1 MATRTKGRRVQRH
14 PPKPPKQGKREEA
27 PKPSR
32 RLHLFRLTVCAVIF
46 SLAVVIKLLAPNLME
61 NYRGTILQ
69 LMGENTD
76 FVEVFSAVGRAMGGD
91 VEEALNE
98 AYVAVFGPQTDE
110 ETAVPILAAQEIS
123 ATAYTAENTPA
134 QAQLLQEVLGFA
146 YQTPV
151 QGTLS
156 DGFGY
161 RKHPV
166 SGTERFHYGLDIAA
180 EEGSVITAFAA
191 GTVTAIGEA
200 SDLGKYV
207 EIVHPNGYSTLYAH
221 CSRVTASN
229 GQTVAPG
236 DPIAEVGQTGQAT
249 GPHLHFELHRNTTY
263 LNPIYYVELA

>member
-1 MATRTKGRRVQRH
+1 MAARTKGRRVQKH
-14 PPKPPKQGKREEA
+14 PSKPPKHGKREESPQPA
-27 PKPSR
+27 RKLR
-32 RLHLFRLTVCAVIF
+32 LFRLTICAVIF
-46 SLAVVIKLLAPNLME
+46 FAAVAIKLLAPNLMDT
-61 NYRGTILQ
+61 YRSSILN

-91 VEEALNE
+91 VEDALNE
-98 AYVAVFGPQTDE
+98 AYVAVFGPQE
-110 ETAVPILAAQEIS
+110 EDTAVPAQMSQEVS
-123 ATAYTAENTPA
+123 ATTYTAENTPS
-134 QAQLLQEVLGFA
+134 QAQLLQEVLGFT
-146 YQTPV
+146 YQTPLR
-151 QGTLS
+151 GTLS

-166 SGTERFHYGLDIAA
+166 SGTERFHYGLDITA

-207 EIVHPNGYSTLYAH
+207 EIAHHNGYSTLYAH

-229 GQTVAPG
+229 GQTVTPG
-236 DPIAEVGQTGQAT
+236 DPVAEVGQTGQAT